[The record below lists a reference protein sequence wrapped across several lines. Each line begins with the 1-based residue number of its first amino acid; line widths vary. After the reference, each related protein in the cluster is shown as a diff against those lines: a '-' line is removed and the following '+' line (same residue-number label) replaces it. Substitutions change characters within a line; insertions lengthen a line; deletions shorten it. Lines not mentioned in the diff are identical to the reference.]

1 VRIDPENGLR
11 RAAPKAARRTN
22 APAEEPAH
30 GDERFQLQAIPP
42 RKGERVGLYAAG
54 GIALLMIVLS
64 LFWPHK
70 GLLSDS
76 PKASAEAITKVAKDK
91 KDQAG
96 TAGPGTLA
104 PSDAEKKNLREVDPQ
119 L

>member
-1 VRIDPENGLR
+1 MAMKDFDFKQFLLE
-11 RAAPKAARRTN
+11 
-22 APAEEPAH
+22 
-30 GDERFQLQAIPP
+30 
-42 RKGERVGLYAAG
+42 KGERVGLSAAG

-70 GLLSDS
+70 GLLSES
-76 PKASAEAITKVAKDK
+76 PKKSAEAIAKVAKEK

-96 TAGPGTLA
+96 TTGPGTAA

-119 L
+119 LQKQAGSVAQDPNAFRMLFALF